1 MSSLIDLKL
10 RMYITLAL
18 IFGLGFAIIYAI
30 LYLLGVSFLG
40 ILIFVVLFFVF
51 QWYISPYLISFSTR
65 LKYLKPGEMKEL
77 QEMVKELAAKAHV
90 PMPRIAISPSKEPN
104 AFVFGRTRKSATL
117 VVNEGLLNMLNKDEL
132 ESVIGHELGHVKHN
146 DFLVMTI
153 ASFIPMLAYMLAQNM
168 VFANTGRSRNGD
180 YALLIGFLG
189 FAVYF
194 ISELL
199 ILGLSRYREY
209 FADMHSAQLT
219 KKPEHLARS
228 LVKIT
233 YSLAESPVQQSSGS
247 IRSFYIADSF
257 NAKEDIEKIEK
268 HASELKELLPELDI
282 KRFKELASREGRNVL
297 SLFAT
302 HPPTYKRVIAL
313 ASLKKEIEKE
323 K

>member
-1 MSSLIDLKL
+1 MPSLIDLKL
-10 RMYITLAL
+10 RMYVTLAL

-51 QWYISPYLISFSTR
+51 QWYVSPYMISVSAR

-77 QEMVKELAAKAHV
+77 QEMVKELAAQAHV

-117 VVNEGLLNMLNKDEL
+117 VVNEGLLKMLSKDEL
-132 ESVIGHELGHVKHN
+132 ESVIGHELGHVRHN

-153 ASFIPMLAYMLAQNM
+153 ASFIPMLAYILAQNM
-168 VFANTGRSRNGD
+168 LFANIYRSRNNG

-199 ILGLSRYREY
+199 ILGLSRSREY

-233 YSLAESPVQQSSGS
+233 YNMAESPTTQSSGS

-257 NAKEDIEKIEK
+257 NAKEDLEAIEK
-268 HASELKELLPELDI
+268 HASELKELLPELNI
-282 KRFKELASREGRNVL
+282 NRFRELASREGKSML
-297 SLFAT
+297 SLFTT
-302 HPPTYKRVIAL
+302 HPPTYKRIIAL
-313 ASLKKEIEKE
+313 ARLKKEIEKE

>member
-1 MSSLIDLKL
+1 MPSLIDLKL

-40 ILIFVVLFFVF
+40 ILIFVVLFFLF
-51 QWYISPYLISFSTR
+51 QWYVSPYLISFSTR

-117 VVNEGLLNMLNKDEL
+117 VVNEGLLKMLNKDEL
-132 ESVIGHELGHVKHN
+132 ESVIGHELGHVRHN

-168 VFANTGRSRNGD
+168 MFANTGSSRNGD

-199 ILGLSRYREY
+199 ILGLSRSREY

-297 SLFAT
+297 SLFST

-313 ASLKKEIEKE
+313 ARLKKEIEKE

>member
-1 MSSLIDLKL
+1 
-10 RMYITLAL
+10 
-18 IFGLGFAIIYAI
+18 LGFAIIYAI

-51 QWYISPYLISFSTR
+51 QWYISPYLISFSAR
-65 LKYLKPGEMKEL
+65 LKYLKPGEMQEL
-77 QEMVKELAAKAHV
+77 QEMVKELAAKAHL

-117 VVNEGLLNMLNKDEL
+117 VVNEGLLKMLNKDEL

-168 VFANTGRSRNGD
+168 MFANTGRSRNGD

-194 ISELL
+194 VSELL
-199 ILGLSRYREY
+199 ILGLSRSREY

-257 NAKEDIEKIEK
+257 NAKEDIEKIEE

-297 SLFAT
+297 TLFST
-302 HPPTYKRVIAL
+302 HPPTYKRVMAL
-313 ASLKKEIEKE
+313 ARLKKEIEKE

>member
-1 MSSLIDLKL
+1 MPSLIDLKL

-90 PMPRIAISPSKEPN
+90 PVPRIAISPSKEPN

-117 VVNEGLLNMLNKDEL
+117 VVNEGLLKMLNKDEL
-132 ESVIGHELGHVKHN
+132 ESVIGHELGHVRHN

-168 VFANTGRSRNGD
+168 MFANTGRSRNGD

-189 FAVYF
+189 FVVYF
-194 ISELL
+194 VSEFL
-199 ILGLSRYREY
+199 ILGLSRSREY

-219 KKPEHLARS
+219 KKPEHLARA
-228 LVKIT
+228 LAKIT
-233 YSLAESPVQQSSGS
+233 YNMAESPAQQSSGS

-257 NAKEDIEKIEK
+257 NAKEELKEIEK
-268 HASELKELLPELDI
+268 HASELKALLPELEI
-282 KRFKELASREGRNVL
+282 SRFKELASREGKNIF

-302 HPPTYKRVIAL
+302 HPPTYKRIIAL

>member
-90 PMPRIAISPSKEPN
+90 PVPRIAISPSKEPN

-117 VVNEGLLNMLNKDEL
+117 VVNEGLLKMLNKDEL

-282 KRFKELASREGRNVL
+282 KRFKELASREGKNIF

>member
-1 MSSLIDLKL
+1 MPSLIDLKL

-51 QWYISPYLISFSTR
+51 QWYVSPYMISASAR
-65 LKYLKPGEMKEL
+65 LKYLKPGEMNEL
-77 QEMVKELAAKAHV
+77 QETVKELAAKAHV

-104 AFVFGRTRKSATL
+104 AFVFGRTRRSATL

-168 VFANTGRSRNGD
+168 MFANTGGSRNGD

-199 ILGLSRYREY
+199 ILGLSRSREY

-219 KKPEHLARS
+219 KKPEHLASS

-297 SLFAT
+297 SLFST

>member
-1 MSSLIDLKL
+1 MPSLIDLKL
-10 RMYITLAL
+10 RMYVTLAL

-40 ILIFVVLFFVF
+40 ILIFVVLFFVL

-65 LKYLKPGEMKEL
+65 LKYLKPDEMKEL
-77 QEMVKELAAKAHV
+77 QEMVKELAAKAHL

-117 VVNEGLLNMLNKDEL
+117 VVNEGLLKMLNKDEL

-153 ASFIPMLAYMLAQNM
+153 ASFISMLAYMLAQNM

-233 YSLAESPVQQSSGS
+233 YSLAESPVQQSSGY

-282 KRFKELASREGRNVL
+282 KRFKELASREGRSVL